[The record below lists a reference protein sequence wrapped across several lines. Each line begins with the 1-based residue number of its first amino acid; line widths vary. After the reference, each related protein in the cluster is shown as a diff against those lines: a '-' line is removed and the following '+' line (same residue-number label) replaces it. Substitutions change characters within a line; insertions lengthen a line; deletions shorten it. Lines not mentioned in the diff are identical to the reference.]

1 MLGEGYNQR
10 QIGTHLQ
17 TDPRRVS
24 EMLQTI
30 KQRVK
35 NGEDGIDEEYVP
47 VPKGRDGKC
56 RCGEPV
62 ARWSNAETCESCFG
76 DDAQR
81 FHGRSQRV
89 RVTA

>member
-1 MLGEGYNQR
+1 
-10 QIGTHLQ
+10 
-17 TDPRRVS
+17 
-24 EMLQTI
+24 
-30 KQRVK
+30 
-35 NGEDGIDEEYVP
+35 
-47 VPKGRDGKC
+47 
-56 RCGEPV
+56 V